1 MEPRPKGIATTID
14 GRVFPSRI
22 AAARF
27 VAQTRGIDVGAAE
40 GRLIH
45 GRVDIKGRPKVPTMV
60 EGITFPSR
68 GAAARHL
75 AKTLGI
81 SIAAANGRLAKG
93 RIESQAPSRPP
104 EQLSLFGDEP
114 TS

>member
-1 MEPRPKGIATTID
+1 MTFASKMD
-14 GRVFPSRI
+14 
-22 AAARF
+22 AARHL
-27 VAQTRGIDVGAAE
+27 AQQQGIDVEAAE
-40 GRLIH
+40 DRLIH
-45 GRVDIKGRPKVPTMV
+45 ERVDIKGKPKVPTMV
-60 EGITFPSR
+60 EGITLPSR

-81 SIAAANGRLAKG
+81 SVATAHGRLAKG
-93 RIESQAPSRPP
+93 RIAIQTPSRHP